1 MKLII
6 PIIFFFL
13 LPIIFHTNTSF
24 AQTDTLNIYW
34 DANTEPNMK
43 EYMLRRSVNGSSPQ
57 LIGTIP
63 HPTTHFIDR
72 DGTVIRPGNL
82 IKYDLIA
89 VDSTELQSEPSL
101 PDSAGIPIIL
111 ETNLAIES
119 NKTKDFT
126 LYPSIVSDQDH
137 DINDLHVQTLN
148 VTGNLQITFNN
159 DSSVMSLRTDLTS
172 GTLNLTLKVWDI
184 EGFWDQKQI
193 NVAISP
199 EISPLSYF
207 GESWTLNWEPTYSQM
222 HVRVNTDIRSSIVE
236 MKYWIDPDY
245 PNTTQSLKLSK
256 SHSFYLV
263 NLIPDTT
270 YFYTLVLE
278 DSVGYRDSVAVDS
291 TFKTGNG
298 ATGETSVKTIAFPN
312 PYRPGIDNE
321 HEYIIFEPLSSE
333 SKEIMIFTTAGVLVY
348 NKYLDRDDVQQG
360 RFSWEVVN
368 NNNRELASG
377 LYIYII
383 KGEGGKKIQSGKL
396 AVIR

>member
-43 EYMLRRSVNGSSPQ
+43 EYRLRRWVNGSSPQ
-57 LIGTIP
+57 LIGTIL
-63 HPTTHFIDR
+63 HPTTHFVDR
-72 DGTVIRPGNL
+72 DVTVIKPGNL

-89 VDSTELQSEPSL
+89 VDSSELQSEPSL
-101 PDSAGIPIIL
+101 PDSAGIPIVR
-111 ETNLAIES
+111 ETNLTIQY
-119 NKTKDFT
+119 NQTQNFT
-126 LYPSIVSDQDH
+126 LYPSIVSDKDH

-148 VTGNLQITFNN
+148 VPGNLQITFNN
-159 DSSVMSLRTDLTS
+159 DSSVMSLRTNLTS
-172 GTLNLTLKVWDI
+172 GTLNFTLKVWDI

-193 NVAISP
+193 NVTISSS
-199 EISPLSYF
+199 ESYF
-207 GESWTLNWEPTYSQM
+207 GESWELNWSPIYSQM
-222 HVRVNTDIRSSIVE
+222 RVLVNTNIRSSIVE
-236 MKYWIDPDY
+236 MKYWINPDY

-278 DSVGYRDSVAVDS
+278 DSVGYRETVALDS

-298 ATGETSVKTIAFPN
+298 ATGETTVKTIAFPN
-312 PYRPGIDNE
+312 PYRPGIGNE
-321 HEYIIFEPLSSE
+321 HQYIIFEPLSPE
-333 SKEIMIFTTAGVLVY
+333 TKEIMIFTTAGVLVY

-360 RFSWEVVN
+360 RFSWEVIN

-383 KGEGGKKIQSGKL
+383 KGEGGRKIQSGKL